1 MNDIIIIKIIK
12 SVEDSG
18 VLTDGVTETVNHEVK
33 NTRWQISSSFLNP
46 FSQLWVQ
53 TIISSLVK
61 GTSGRGVKRAE
72 RGCMDKDF

>member
-18 VLTDGVTETVNHEVK
+18 ALTDGVTETVNHEVK
-33 NTRWQISSSFLNP
+33 KTRWQISWSFLNT

-61 GTSGRGVKRAE
+61 GISGRGVKRAE
-72 RGCMDKDF
+72 RRCMDKDF

>member
-33 NTRWQISSSFLNP
+33 KTRWQISWSFLNT

-61 GTSGRGVKRAE
+61 RISGRGVKRAE
-72 RGCMDKDF
+72 RRCMDKDF

>member
-33 NTRWQISSSFLNP
+33 KTRWQISWSFLNT

-61 GTSGRGVKRAE
+61 GISGRGVKRAE
-72 RGCMDKDF
+72 RRYMDKDF

>member
-12 SVEDSG
+12 SVEVSG

-33 NTRWQISSSFLNP
+33 KTRWQISWSFLNT

-61 GTSGRGVKRAE
+61 GISGRGVKRAE
-72 RGCMDKDF
+72 RRCMDKDF

>member
-33 NTRWQISSSFLNP
+33 KTRWQISWSFLNT

-53 TIISSLVK
+53 TIISSLVE
-61 GTSGRGVKRAE
+61 GISGRGVKRAE
-72 RGCMDKDF
+72 RRCMDKDF